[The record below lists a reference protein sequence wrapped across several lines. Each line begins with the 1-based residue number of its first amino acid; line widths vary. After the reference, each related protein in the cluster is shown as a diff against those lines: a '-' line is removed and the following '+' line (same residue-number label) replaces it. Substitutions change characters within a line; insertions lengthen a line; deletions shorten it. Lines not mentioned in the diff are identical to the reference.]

1 MPLDIRTIILALATG
16 NLVFGVILF
25 LFQRRQERS
34 LRNWFWT
41 AAKFLQCAGWLLL
54 ALRGTIVD
62 ILSIT
67 LGNIALIAGFA
78 YECWAIFRISGRSV
92 PVAYQGL
99 SLAVISIGIVLA
111 APLGATSRI
120 AAASFLSLPF
130 FLLAAWAIHAGER
143 RRSSLRIYLSAS
155 IALLALAV
163 FCRGLTAL
171 LEANSFTLF
180 SANTIQVVTFAILFH
195 MMLTN
200 GFGMLILSRE
210 HTDRRLQEV
219 LKEQRAI
226 LDTLP
231 TGLCILRDRV
241 IVQCNPAMETMFGFA
256 PGTLQGNSVRSLY
269 ESDQSFAQYGQVIY
283 AQIAATGCF
292 EGEVHYCRQ
301 NGERFWAKDH
311 GRTIVLGDR
320 PEAYTV
326 FSVID
331 ITEEKRQQEL
341 LTRRKEELE
350 ATLAR
355 VKRLEGIISICMYC
369 KKIRNEQESWE
380 QLEKYI
386 TENSDALFS
395 HGICPDCYAHSQVGF
410 AAGRPGSISKQEAED
425 MGS

>member
-1 MPLDIRTIILALATG
+1 MPLDIRTIIFALAIG
-16 NLVFGVILF
+16 NLVFGVILL
-25 LFQRRQERS
+25 LFQRGQEPS

-54 ALRGTIVD
+54 ALRGSIADV
-62 ILSIT
+62 LSIT
-67 LGNIALIAGFA
+67 LGNIALVTGFA
-78 YECWAIFRISGRSV
+78 HECWAIFRISGRPV
-92 PVAYQGL
+92 PLACQAFGL
-99 SLAVISIGIVLA
+99 AAVIIGVLMA
-111 APLGATSRI
+111 APLDGTGRI
-120 AAASFLSLPF
+120 AAVSFLSLPF
-130 FLLAAWAIHAGER
+130 FLLSAWAIHAGEW
-143 RRSSLRIYLSAS
+143 RRSPLRIYLSAS

-163 FCRGLTAL
+163 FCRGLAAL
-171 LEANSFTLF
+171 LGADGFTLF

-200 GFGMLILSRE
+200 GFGMLILARE
-210 HTDRRLQEV
+210 QTDQRLQEV

-241 IVQCNPAMETMFGFA
+241 IVRCNPALEAMFGFA
-256 PGTLQGNSVRSLY
+256 PGALQGQSVRSLY
-269 ESDQSFAQYGQVIY
+269 ESDDDFARSGQVIY
-283 AQIAATGCF
+283 AQIAATGRF
-292 EGEVHYCRQ
+292 EGEIHYCRQ

-331 ITEEKRQQEL
+331 VSEEKRQQET
-341 LTRRKEELE
+341 LTRRKDELE

-395 HGICPDCYAHSQVGF
+395 HGICPDCYARSQVAF
-410 AAGRPGSISKQEAED
+410 ETARPGSFSSREGGA
-425 MGS
+425 G